1 MSTPPN
7 ISHLR
12 CLMCEADHA
21 WTPTL
26 FTCPDCK
33 GNLEVVID
41 TDAVRDAHGPQGWVD
56 PELPGI
62 WRYQRLLPLRGD
74 PAARTPLLVGG
85 TPLVDGHR
93 VLPEI
98 DAPGRLLLKDDTRNP
113 SASFKDRASS
123 VALAYGLEHGAT
135 IFAGASTGNAGSSMA
150 CLAASLGQRAMIF
163 IPKTAPRAKVAQ
175 LLLHGALVVRVDG
188 TYDDAFDLCQR
199 LSDRHGWFNRNTGA
213 NPYTR
218 EGKKTVSFEIAE
230 QLGWVAPD
238 VVFVPVGDGN
248 ILSGVWKGF
257 LDLHAVG
264 ALRTLPRLVAVQSK
278 KSNAVAEGWERL
290 CSGRTEL
297 SQALRPVRATTCAD
311 SISVDRPRDGFAA
324 LRALEESNGNAVQV
338 SDASILTAASKLAE
352 RTGLFAEPAGAT
364 ALAGVHKWAV
374 TRGFHAHET
383 VVALV
388 TGSGLKD
395 VDTLLRV
402 APDPVDVPR
411 DVKGAWS
418 VLESRFPS

>member
-1 MSTPPN
+1 MKTPSN

-26 FTCPDCK
+26 FTCPDCG
-33 GNLEVVID
+33 GNLEVVLD
-41 TDAVRDAHGPQGWVD
+41 TDAVRETHGRHDWVD
-56 PELPGI
+56 EELPGV
-62 WRYQRLLPLRGD
+62 WRYRRLLPLRGD
-74 PAARTPLLVGG
+74 AAARTPLVVGG
-85 TPLVDGHR
+85 TPLVDGSR
-93 VLPEI
+93 ILPER
-98 DAPGRLLLKDDTRNP
+98 DPPGRLFLKDDTRNP

-123 VALAYGLEHGAT
+123 VALAYGLEQGAT

-199 LSDRHGWFNRNTGA
+199 LSDRHGWFNRNTGS

-230 QLGWVAPD
+230 QLGWTAPD

-248 ILSGVWKGF
+248 IISGVWKGF

-264 ALRTLPRLVAVQSK
+264 ALRKLPRLVAVQSK

-297 SQALRPVRATTCAD
+297 KQALRPVRATTLAD
-311 SISVDRPRDGFAA
+311 SISVDRPRDGHAA

-338 SDASILTAASKLAE
+338 SDASILTAAAKLAAQ
-352 RTGLFAEPAGAT
+352 TGLFAEPAGAT
-364 ALAGVHKWAV
+364 ALAGVHKWAL
-374 TRGFHAHET
+374 TKGFHPDET

-402 APDPVDVPR
+402 APDPVDVPK
-411 DVKGAWS
+411 DIKGAWG
-418 VLESRFPS
+418 VLEKRVAE